1 MPPQVPPSELLSQE
15 PETDGGNDDARS
27 SPWLVEVL
35 LICEKMAIRH
45 VTSSSETLFAAVE
58 TVSE

>member
-1 MPPQVPPSELLSQE
+1 
-15 PETDGGNDDARS
+15 
-27 SPWLVEVL
+27 VEVL